1 MQFDQ
6 LKRRDFLSLLGGAAA
21 ARPLVAR
28 AQQPAMPAIGFFTD
42 MMADGVAP
50 AGPRAS
56 LRPDVGRPDHLA
68 PLLAF
73 IGE

>member
-1 MQFDQ
+1 M
-6 LKRRDFLSLLGGAAA
+6 KRRDLITLLGSAVAAW
-21 ARPLVAR
+21 PLAAR
-28 AQQPAMPAIGFFTD
+28 AQQTAMPAIGFFTD
-42 MMADGVAP
+42 MMADGVAL

>member
-1 MQFDQ
+1 MN
-6 LKRRDFLSLLGGAAA
+6 RRDFITLLGGAAA
-21 ARPLVAR
+21 WPLAAR
-28 AQQPAMPAIGFFTD
+28 AQQQTMPAIGFFTD
-42 MMADGVAP
+42 MMADGVAL